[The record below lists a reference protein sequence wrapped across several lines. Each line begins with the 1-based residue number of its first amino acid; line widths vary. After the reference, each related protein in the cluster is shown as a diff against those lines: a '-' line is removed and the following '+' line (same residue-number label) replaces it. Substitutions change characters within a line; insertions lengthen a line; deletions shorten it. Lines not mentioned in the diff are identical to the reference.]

1 MPRLLT
7 TNEWEELLLTDSVCF
22 HISSILLDIDDAP
35 GSLQLSYLAVALL
48 LARSALE
55 RDLPLA
61 VLRTAQESAFKVTEQ
76 VIAFVTS
83 LNEEDLKG
91 YWTICKL
98 FFVVLG

>member
-1 MPRLLT
+1 M
-7 TNEWEELLLTDSVCF
+7 
-22 HISSILLDIDDAP
+22 
-35 GSLQLSYLAVALL
+35 AVALL
-48 LARSALE
+48 LARIELD

-91 YWTICKL
+91 YWTICTS
-98 FFVVLG
+98 FFVLSSSGSDYSYRHGVSSIDVPAASYPADTAVGLE